1 MEPILV
7 NIELNIKQLLFVYID
22 LIKDLLND
30 KFEITQ

>member
-7 NIELNIKQLLFVYID
+7 NIELNIKQLLFGYID
-22 LIKDLLND
+22 PIKDLLND